1 MRETTRDQYQE
12 TNNRCVQ
19 NRKSTGTETAY
30 RDHNQG
36 IHCFAERIE
45 RGREGE
51 RETERDLFRH
61 GSGAVGDS
69 RGRRNQRR
77 LRKNPNPA
85 ETEYDKLGKFINQ
98 TLTVRNY

>member
-1 MRETTRDQYQE
+1 MRETTRNQYQE

-51 RETERDLFRH
+51 RETERQ
-61 GSGAVGDS
+61 GDRERPVPPWL
-69 RGRRNQRR
+69 RGCGR
-77 LRKNPNPA
+77 LERTKKPEEAPQ
-85 ETEYDKLGKFINQ
+85 KP
-98 TLTVRNY
+98 

>member
-1 MRETTRDQYQE
+1 MRETTRNQYQE

-51 RETERDLFRH
+51 RETERERISFLAIN
-61 GSGAVGDS
+61 S
-69 RGRRNQRR
+69 NYI
-77 LRKNPNPA
+77 NPN
-85 ETEYDKLGKFINQ
+85 NQ
-98 TLTVRNY
+98 SLF